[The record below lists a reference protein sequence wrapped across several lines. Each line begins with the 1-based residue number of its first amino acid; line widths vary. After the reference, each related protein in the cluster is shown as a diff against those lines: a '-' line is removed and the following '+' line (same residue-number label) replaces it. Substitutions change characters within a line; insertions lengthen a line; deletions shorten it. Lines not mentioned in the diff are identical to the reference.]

1 MMLKLRKNTLLID
14 QFKLKCSV
22 GKGGIRKKIKE
33 GDKITPKGIFNL
45 GPLYYR
51 SDKIKFVKSKLI
63 LKKIKKNMGWCDDPN
78 SKLYNRPIKIPKNYK
93 YSHEKLYR
101 KENTYDIIL
110 VLNFNRSP
118 IKAGKGSAIFVHVAK
133 KNYKPT
139 EGCIALK
146 KKNLKRIIE
155 KINKKTI
162 FEVC

>member
-78 SKLYNRPIKIPKNYK
+78 SKLYNRPIKIPKKYK

-101 KENTYDIIL
+101 KDSKYDFVI
-110 VLNFNRSP
+110 P
-118 IKAGKGSAIFVHVAK
+118 IKYNFSKPIKNKGSAIFLHLTDS
-133 KNYKPT
+133 YKPT
-139 EGCIALK
+139 DGCVALK
-146 KKNLKRIIE
+146 FKDFLVMINL
-155 KINKKTI
+155 INKNSKI
-162 FEVC
+162 QIV

>member
-101 KENTYDIIL
+101 KDSKYDFVI
-110 VLNFNRSP
+110 P
-118 IKAGKGSAIFVHVAK
+118 IKYNFSKPIKNKGSAIFLHISK
-133 KNYKPT
+133 KNYSST
-139 EGCIALK
+139 EGCIAISKSHIK
-146 KKNLKRIIE
+146 KLLMLISSSTKV
-155 KINKKTI
+155 KI
-162 FEVC
+162 V